1 MKMKK
6 IKETMGKMKKKAKMI
21 ATMAS
26 LAGVFY
32 MTNPVTAH
40 AAVSALTVTDLEK
53 KINVF
58 IGAIMALEAGIACGV
73 FGAFSGKDLI
83 IYLSGGD
90 EQEKKAA
97 LKNVKSKLPVLI
109 AILLGA
115 ELITLV
121 AGYFVKSVTMPTVT
135 M

>member
-6 IKETMGKMKKKAKMI
+6 MMNKVKVVSGI
-21 ATMAS
+21 AG
-26 LAGVFY
+26 LAFMVY

-40 AAVSALTVTDLEK
+40 AAVSASLTMTGLKD
-53 KINVF
+53 KINKF
-58 IGAIMALEAGIACGV
+58 IGAVMALEAAIGAGV

-83 IYLSGGD
+83 VYLTGGD

-97 LKNVKSKLPVLI
+97 LKNVKSKLPALI
-109 AILLGA
+109 VILLGA
-115 ELITLV
+115 ELITLI
-121 AGYFVKSVTMPTVT
+121 AGYFVSSVTMPTVK